1 MGKLKD
7 IQADFEAT
15 DMLKDDDIL
24 NYYERAMATLK
35 DLIKSTY
42 KETK

>member
-7 IQADFEAT
+7 IQADIE
-15 DMLKDDDIL
+15 
-24 NYYERAMATLK
+24 AMATLK